1 MTILARFL
9 MIAYTMKKYVVLL
22 FLSFALYGTAQQLTL
37 KKGTIIDAVPVH
49 DSISE
54 SFALYLPTGF
64 EVSKKWPVVFV
75 YDMQGRGKQALSM
88 FRGAAEEQGYIL
100 AASNNVQDS
109 LTLSKNILIS
119 SRMYNRV
126 FSILP
131 IEKNRSYT
139 AGFSGGARLASLI
152 PTFIKEVRGV
162 ISCGSPI
169 ANEEILSSKN
179 RFHFIGIAGN
189 ADYNYTSMLSSQKI
203 LNKLKYPNQLL
214 VFEGGHEW
222 PRTEHIG
229 KAMEIFTL
237 ASMAK
242 GEVPKEDSFV
252 NDTYRKN
259 LGSVSALIAT
269 NKPLLAN
276 KLLGEVIDMYR
287 AHKNVD
293 SLKASV
299 KTLKRSKLY
308 KINNRNRNA
317 VLFKESLIRE
327 DYAYYL
333 EEDVL
338 TYNFNNLGWWNYQ
351 MEELKKFN
359 KSTNVFEQRMG
370 KRLKGYINALIADNI
385 DLINVQHVIDGE
397 ALNFLWMLKTITE
410 PKDFDPY
417 LKVISY
423 SAQTEDYG
431 TALFYLEELLKNGY
445 TNKAELYALEQTA
458 LLRITPEFNQLV
470 EKYLKD
476 ARYEVIEE

>member
-1 MTILARFL
+1 
-9 MIAYTMKKYVVLL
+9 MKKNLFLL
-22 FLSFALYGTAQQLTL
+22 FLAFALYGTAQKLTL
-37 KKGTIIDAVPVH
+37 KKGAIIDAMPVN

-54 SFALYLPTGF
+54 SFSLYLPAGF

-75 YDMQGRGKQALSM
+75 FDMQGRGKQAVGM
-88 FRGAAEEQGYIL
+88 FMAAAEEQGYIL

-119 SRMYNRV
+119 NRMFNRAFSLLPIDKNRV
-126 FSILP
+126 
-131 IEKNRSYT
+131 YT
-139 AGFSGGARLASLI
+139 AGFSSGARLASLT
-152 PTFIKEVRGV
+152 PTFIKEVKGV
-162 ISCGSPI
+162 ISCGSPV

-179 RFHFIGIAGN
+179 RFHFIGIVGN
-189 ADYNYTSMLSSQKI
+189 GDYNYTSMLSSQKI

-214 VFEGGHEW
+214 VFEGGQEW
-222 PRTEHIG
+222 PRTEYIE

-237 ASMAK
+237 TSMAK
-242 GEVPKEDSFV
+242 GEIPKEDSFID
-252 NDTYRKN
+252 DTYRNN
-259 LGSVSALIAT
+259 LGEVNALIAA
-269 NKPLLAN
+269 NKPLTAN
-276 KLLGEVIDMYR
+276 KLLGEVMHIYR
-287 AHKNVD
+287 PYKNVD
-293 SLKASV
+293 SLKKSV
-299 KTLKRSKLY
+299 KAMKRSKMY
-308 KINNRNRNA
+308 KSHNRSRNA
-317 VLFKESLIRE
+317 VFFKESLIRE
-327 DYAYYL
+327 DYVYYL

-359 KSTNVFEQRMG
+359 KSANGFEQRMG
-370 KRLKGYINALIADNI
+370 KRLKGYINALIEDNI
-385 DLINVQHVIDGE
+385 DLINAQNIVDGE

-410 PKDFDPY
+410 PKDHGPY

-423 SAQTEDYG
+423 SAETEDYG

-445 TNKAELYALEQTA
+445 TNRAELYALEQTA